1 MKITASDLGF
11 ASDGKGRTET
21 AESAAKKNYNPIV
34 SDADPNSKELVEE
47 VQAVSTNP
55 YYSDQIKDIARTD
68 LDMLAALC
76 MPRVFKYL
84 FCKTFVYV
92 WQWLL
97 ENVNTVREFP
107 QLALGLPRGFGKTML
122 MKLFILYCIFF
133 TKKKFIL
140 VICGTIT
147 KAENVIRDVCS
158 MLDERNVKT
167 VFGDW
172 TMGRTIDR
180 QDLKK
185 FGFRGREVILMGAG
199 AESDIRG
206 ITMDNDRPDI
216 MIFDDIQTRE
226 DADSDLVSAKLE
238 DWMYGTAMK
247 AKSPE
252 DCMFIFIGNM
262 YPTKNS
268 ILRKLKYN
276 PTWTSFIAGGILV
289 NEETGALESLWEEL
303 QPIRQLLR
311 EYQNDDAAGKGEIFR
326 AEVLNDEEASV
337 NKLLDITEIPNSP
350 YIDEIHQGN
359 FIIVDPSNDKVN
371 SDSVSIIYFEVFD
384 GKPVATDLVEGRLS
398 PGDANKEAINMGLKH
413 NCRVIGWESNAYQY
427 SGLYWFNVT
436 CQLLGIVGFH
446 IVPVYSGHRSK
457 NSRILDMFKQIKSGE
472 LLLRKEVKPA
482 INQQITSFNPLKTA
496 NVDGLLDCLSY
507 APKMIE
513 EHGGLIEAMMDINL
527 MESETPQVSTIED
540 TCSF

>member
-1 MKITASDLGF
+1 
-11 ASDGKGRTET
+11 
-21 AESAAKKNYNPIV
+21 
-34 SDADPNSKELVEE
+34 
-47 VQAVSTNP
+47 
-55 YYSDQIKDIARTD
+55 
-68 LDMLAALC
+68 
-76 MPRVFKYL
+76 
-84 FCKTFVYV
+84 
-92 WQWLL
+92 
-97 ENVNTVREFP
+97 
-107 QLALGLPRGFGKTML
+107 

-147 KAENVIRDVCS
+147 KAENVIRDVCG

-276 PTWTSFIAGGILV
+276 PTWTSFIAGGILL
-289 NEETGALESLWEEL
+289 NEETGELESLWEEL
-303 QPIRQLLR
+303 QPIRQLLK
-311 EYQNDDAAGKGEIFR
+311 EYQNDSSAGKGEIFR

-337 NKLLDITEIPNSP
+337 NKLIDISEIPSSP
-350 YIDEIHQGN
+350 YKGEIHQGN
-359 FIIVDPSNDKVN
+359 FIIVDPSNDKV
-371 SDSVSIIYFEVFD
+371 SF
-384 GKPVATDLVEGRLS
+384 
-398 PGDANKEAINMGLKH
+398 
-413 NCRVIGWESNAYQY
+413 
-427 SGLYWFNVT
+427 
-436 CQLLGIVGFH
+436 
-446 IVPVYSGHRSK
+446 RS
-457 NSRILDMFKQIKSGE
+457 
-472 LLLRKEVKPA
+472 
-482 INQQITSFNPLKTA
+482 
-496 NVDGLLDCLSY
+496 
-507 APKMIE
+507 
-513 EHGGLIEAMMDINL
+513 
-527 MESETPQVSTIED
+527 
-540 TCSF
+540 